1 MSMSLAPVNHSLS
14 REFLFQAIGLLLI
27 IIVVHGFYVGVV
39 RPQAKAHQ
47 VAEQV
52 AAATDPSAER
62 ERSIWVIISDP
73 EQEICFIL
81 LFWALLIMAGKL
93 RRVAFEGSQLQRD
106 LVPVLEGQSIL
117 VEDARDY
124 ARGIEAQPRPV
135 RESLFARALHTALR
149 RLQATHNLQNV
160 AEAVDAVCAAE
171 HERMDSELAMVRYIA
186 WAIPSIGFIG
196 TVRGIGDAL
205 SLAHEAVEGNITGV
219 TSSLGTAFNST
230 LVALLLSIIV
240 MFVLYQLQQM
250 QERLVLNT
258 QTACDRELLQ
268 HIKVR

>member
-1 MSMSLAPVNHSLS
+1 MALRTPTTSLS
-14 REFLFQAIGLLLI
+14 REFLFQAMGLLFI
-27 IIVVHGFYVGVV
+27 IIVVHGAYVGFV
-39 RPQAKAHQ
+39 RPKANEHF
-47 VAEQV
+47 VAEQI
-52 AAATDPSAER
+52 AAATNPDANH
-62 ERSIWVIISDP
+62 ERSIWVIIRDP

-81 LFWALLIMAGKL
+81 LFWALLIMGVKL
-93 RRVAFEGSQLQRD
+93 RSVAFEGAQLQHD
-106 LVPVLEGQSIL
+106 LVPVLDGQSIL

-124 ARGIEAQPRPV
+124 ARGIEAQDEPV
-135 RESLFARALHTALR
+135 RESLYARALHSALR
-149 RLQATHNLQNV
+149 RFQATRNLQNV
-160 AEAVDAVCAAE
+160 AEAVDSVCSAE

-219 TSSLGTAFNST
+219 TTSLGTAFNST
-230 LVALLLSIIV
+230 LVALLLSIVI

-258 QTACDRELLQ
+258 QTACDRHLIQ
-268 HIKVR
+268 YIKVR